1 MNTQGKRMKIKY
13 NGMYLPVVV
22 LLLLSFM
29 IGRSIPVLAQ
39 SGTATSGV
47 TASDASPYVGE
58 QITVSI
64 NIDVSGVNAPDNNL
78 GGYTGTLNWD
88 PAILSYQ
95 SHSGAPPAGFSGLV
109 NTSNTAT
116 GQIAFNGANT
126 TGTPGN
132 IIILNIMF
140 NVTGTGTSGLD
151 LAYSAMAAA
160 GTFNNLLGT
169 LTVNDGSVVATPPP
183 PISFIG
189 NIGTATANT
198 SGTSLAITPT
208 SAVNAGD
215 DIIITFASDPS
226 QTYEISVS
234 DNAGNTYYQVASS
247 TSSGNLRAYIFAAYH
262 VNALTT
268 SNVIT
273 ITHTSVTARA
283 AAADVFRGLAPAGAL
298 DQNHIGYKTATSTPN
313 SGSITTTQADELL
326 IGLVGTEGP
335 VGDAAGSWVSGWTP
349 GSRVGT
355 TSGTADANI
364 TMSMGYQIVSSTGT
378 YEASKSGITAR
389 DAASAIVSF
398 KSTST
403 GILYIGDIGYAQSTV
418 SSTSLS
424 ITTKVA
430 VSTGD
435 DIVVSFAMDATA
447 GAVSVS
453 DNASNLYNTAVAD
466 VTNSGNIRTL
476 IFAANNVSAL
486 AKGSTIIITHPSVTA
501 RSAVVSVFR
510 GLADVNTLDRVQ
522 TATGTGNVPSSGATL
537 ITNQAD
543 ELLIGAVGTEG
554 PNQDTTGFWL
564 NNFTTADR
572 RGGNTGSADA
582 NITIA
587 SGWRIVPSTGTYT
600 ASINRIL
607 ARDWAAAIATFKA
620 GTSAPTYT
628 LTAGNDSHGTVTLS
642 PAGGSYT
649 EGTTVTLTPVPNAG
663 YAFSSWTGAN
673 SGDIINTG
681 GIYTI
686 VMNGN
691 RTVTANFTL
700 IPYTL
705 TVNISGNGTV
715 SKIPDQATYTYG
727 NVVALT
733 ATPDPGWVFSGWSG
747 DLVSVNNPENIT
759 MNGNRTVTA
768 TFVPQYNLTVS
779 DDGHG
784 SVTLNPAGG
793 VYAAGTTVTL
803 TPLANSGYMFGSW
816 TGANSG
822 DIVNT
827 GGVYTIVMNGNK
839 SVTANFVVYVPSPL
853 SLDGAVSSGTADG
866 VSSINVAHT
875 TGTGT
880 DRLMLVGVSANSY
893 GTARTISSV
902 TFTPSGG
909 SAATLAL
916 VGSVENESGRLAAIY
931 SLLNPPN
938 GVSGTV
944 TITFSGSVG
953 NGITVGVANFSG
965 VNQSDP
971 LDDFVSTVGTEASA
985 INVNVPADIN
995 DLVFDEVFLGAATIP
1010 SLTVDASQTQ
1020 LWNATID
1027 RVRGASSTEKAT
1039 SITTPMSWTAS
1050 GGATAYYWAIGA
1062 VPINPVP
1069 IVDETDPTVTI
1080 NQAAGQVDPANT
1092 SPVSFT
1098 VVFSEPVSD
1107 FATGDVTL
1115 TGTAGA
1121 TTATV
1126 TGDGTTY
1133 NVAVSGMTGSGTV
1146 NVTIAADVATDAAG
1160 NPNEASTS
1168 TDNTV
1173 TYDINAPT
1181 VTIHQAAGQADP
1193 TNISPVSF
1201 TVVFSEP
1208 VTGFNA
1214 PADVTL
1220 SGTAGPTNTVIT
1232 ETAPNNGTSYNVAV
1246 SGMSGSGT
1254 VIAGIGA
1261 GVAADAAGN
1270 PNAASTTADN
1280 IVNWDVTGP
1289 SVTINQEVAQPD
1301 PTNTSP
1307 VNFTVV
1313 FTEAVSDFT
1322 SADVAV
1328 NGTAGAT
1335 TAVVSYNGGNS
1346 YNVAVSGMTGPGNI
1360 IASIEAGVATDALG
1374 NPNLASTSTDNMV
1387 TWDAFSPQ
1395 VTINQAA
1402 GQSDPTSISPINFT
1416 VVFNESVT
1424 GFITGDVSLNGTAS
1438 ATTATVIETAPNNG
1452 TTFNVAVSG
1461 MSTSGTV
1468 IANIAAGMAADAAG
1482 NLNAPSSSDDNTVT
1496 WDAASPTVTINQA
1509 GGQADPTSTSPIN
1522 FAIIFSEAVSNF
1534 VTGDVTFGGTAGP
1547 TTAIVTGSG
1556 TTYNVAVSGMTLS
1569 GTVTASIAAG
1579 VATDALGNP
1588 NLASTSSDN
1597 TVTFILQYTLSVNS
1611 GGHGSVNLNPAGSVF
1626 PAGTVVTLTPVP
1638 DAGYLFSSWS
1648 GANATDIVTVSEGV
1662 FSIDMNGD
1670 KSVTANFILIPTFE
1684 LTLAVNPSGGGT
1696 TSPAV
1701 GTHTYNENTVVNISA
1716 SPASGYAFDHWTGD
1730 VANSASANTTV
1741 TLDGNKSV
1749 TAFFTL
1755 SSVTQNINLLNGW
1768 NIISLQVTPA
1778 DIDMQ
1783 SIVQSLINSGHLVK
1797 VQDETGDAIEF
1808 DPGSSNWINDIG
1820 SWINTEGYKIRV
1832 NNAVT
1837 LSVTGTPISSPVNI
1851 GLLSGWN
1858 IISYPASASA
1868 DAFTVLNTLMNSGH
1882 LVKVQDEAGNAIERN
1897 PVTTNWI
1904 NDIGTFDPGEGY
1916 KVRVSANE
1924 ELIIDPSTINGVT
1937 LKSVQSSAT
1946 SSGAGMHY
1954 KPIWTGN
1961 GFDHMNIYFSEI
1973 SGRDAIFEPGDEI
1986 GIFDGL
1992 NCVGS
1997 MMISNINEGYLSI
2010 VVSADD
2016 PTTGELD
2023 GYIKGRSISVK
2034 AWRPANNL
2042 EATMASVECISGS
2055 SLFEPMGTSWINLNS
2070 LAMKLSSDHVSETS
2084 LGDNYPNP
2092 FSSST
2097 TIPFTLGNE
2106 SLVDIGIYNL
2116 LGERLN
2122 TLIHG
2127 TLASGDYTAHWDITD
2142 MNNSKVTPGIYLCKM
2157 IAGDKLYVKRI
2168 EVIETR

>member
-29 IGRSIPVLAQ
+29 TGRSIPVLAQ

-64 NIDVSGVNAPDNNL
+64 NIDVSGVSAPDNNL

-109 NTSNTAT
+109 NTSNAAT

-132 IIILNIMF
+132 IIILNITF
-140 NVTGTGTSGLD
+140 NVTGTGTSALD

-160 GTFNNLLGT
+160 GTFNNLLGI

-189 NIGTATANT
+189 SIGTATANT
-198 SGTSLAITPT
+198 TGTTLVITPAASVT
-208 SAVNAGD
+208 AGD
-215 DIIITFASDPS
+215 DIIVTFASDPS

-247 TSSGNLRAYIFAAYH
+247 TSSGNLRSYIFAAYH

-268 SNVIT
+268 SNAIT
-273 ITHTSVTARA
+273 ITHTSVVARA
-283 AAADVFRGLAPAGAL
+283 AAANVFRGLAPAGAL
-298 DQNHIGYKTATSTPN
+298 DQNHIGYKTATTTPT

-326 IGLVGTEGP
+326 IGMVGTEGP
-335 VGDAAGSWVSGWTP
+335 IGDAAGSWGLGWST

-364 TMSMGYQIVSSTGT
+364 TMSMGYQIVSSIGT
-378 YEASKSGITAR
+378 YEASKSGITSR

-398 KSTST
+398 KATST
-403 GILYIGDIGYAQSTV
+403 GIQYIGDIGYAQSTT
-418 SSTSLS
+418 SGTSLS
-424 ITTKVA
+424 ITTKAA
-430 VSTGD
+430 VTAGD
-435 DIVVSFAMDATA
+435 DIIVSFAMDAGA
-447 GAVSVS
+447 GTVSVS
-453 DNASNLYNTAVAD
+453 DNASNPYSTAVAD
-466 VTNSGNIRTL
+466 VTNSGNVRTL
-476 IFAANNVSAL
+476 IYAANNVSAL
-486 AKGSTIIITHPSVTA
+486 AKGSTITITHPSVTA

-510 GLADVNTLDRVQ
+510 GLADVNALDRIQ

-537 ITNQAD
+537 LTNQPD
-543 ELLIGAVGTEG
+543 ELLIGSVGTEG

-572 RGGNTGSADA
+572 RGGNTGAADA

-587 SGWRIVPSTGTYT
+587 SGWRIVSSTGTYT

-628 LTAGNDSHGTVTLS
+628 LTAGNDSHGTVSLS

-649 EGTTVTLTPVPNAG
+649 EGTNVTLTPVPNAG

-673 SGDIINTG
+673 AADIINTG
-681 GIYTI
+681 GVYTI
-686 VMNGN
+686 LMNAN
-691 RTVTANFTL
+691 KSVTANFTL
-700 IPYTL
+700 VPYTL
-705 TVNISGNGTV
+705 TVNITGSGTV
-715 SKIPDQATYTYG
+715 NRNPDQAIYTYG

-733 ATPDPGWVFSGWSG
+733 ATPDPGWAFSGWTG
-747 DLVSVNNPENIT
+747 DLVSTNNPENIT

-768 TFVPQYNLTVS
+768 TFVPQYNLTVG

-793 VYAAGTTVTL
+793 IYAQGTTVTL
-803 TPLANSGYMFGSW
+803 TPFPNSGYMFSSW
-816 TGANSG
+816 AGTNAG

-827 GGVYTIVMNGNK
+827 AGVYTIAMNGNK
-839 SVTANFVVYVPSPL
+839 SVTATFTEYVPSPL

-866 VSSINVAHT
+866 ATSINVAHT

-893 GTARTISSV
+893 GTARTISTV

-909 SAATLAL
+909 SASTFAL
-916 VGSVENESGRLAAIY
+916 VGSIENESGRLAAIY
-931 SLLNPPN
+931 SLLNPPS
-938 GVSGTV
+938 GISGTV
-944 TITFSGSVG
+944 TVTFSGSVG
-953 NGITVGVANFSG
+953 NGIAVGVANFAG
-965 VNQSDP
+965 VDQSDP
-971 LDDFVSTVGTEASA
+971 LDDFVSSVGTEASA
-985 INVNVPADIN
+985 IVVNVPADIN
-995 DLVFDEVFLGAATIP
+995 DLVFDNVFLGAATIP
-1010 SLTVDASQTQ
+1010 SLTVDASQAQ

-1039 SITTPMSWTAS
+1039 TVTTPMSWTAS

-1080 NQAAGQVDPANT
+1080 NQAAAQTDPTGT
-1092 SPVSFT
+1092 SPVNFT
-1098 VVFSEPVSD
+1098 VVFSEGVAD

-1115 TGTAGA
+1115 SGTAGA
-1121 TTATV
+1121 TTAV
-1126 TGDGTTY
+1126 ITGSGTTY

-1146 NVTIAADVATDAAG
+1146 MVTIAAGVATDAAG
-1160 NPNEASTS
+1160 NPNVASTS

-1173 TYDINAPT
+1173 TWDVNSPT
-1181 VTIHQAAGQADP
+1181 VIINQAAGQTDP
-1193 TNISPVSF
+1193 TATSPVNF

-1208 VTGFNA
+1208 VTGFTTGDVTPGGTA
-1214 PADVTL
+1214 GATAADVTE
-1220 SGTAGPTNTVIT
+1220 I
-1232 ETAPNNGTSYNVAV
+1232 APNNGTTFNVAV
-1246 SGMSGSGT
+1246 SGMTISGT
-1254 VIAGIGA
+1254 ITASVEAGIA
-1261 GVAADAAGN
+1261 TDAAGN
-1270 PNAASTTADN
+1270 LNAASTSADN
-1280 IVNWDVTGP
+1280 TVNWDVTGP
-1289 SVTINQEVAQPD
+1289 SVTINQEGGQPD

-1313 FTEAVSDFT
+1313 FSEAVSNFAT
-1322 SADVAV
+1322 GEVTLT
-1328 NGTAGAT
+1328 GTAGAT
-1335 TAVVSYNGGNS
+1335 TATVTGSGTTYT
-1346 YNVAVSGMTGPGNI
+1346 VAVTGMTTSGTV
-1360 IASIEAGVATDALG
+1360 IAGIAAGVATDAFG

-1402 GQSDPTSISPINFT
+1402 GQSDPTGISPINFT
-1416 VVFNESVT
+1416 VVFNESVA
-1424 GFITGDVSLNGTAS
+1424 GFITGDISLSGTAG
-1438 ATTATVIETAPNNG
+1438 ATTAAVTETEPNNG

-1468 IANIAAGMAADAAG
+1468 IASVAAGVAADAAG
-1482 NLNAPSSSDDNTVT
+1482 NLNAPGSSADNTVT

-1509 GGQADPTSTSPIN
+1509 AGQADPTSDAPIN
-1522 FAIIFSEAVSNF
+1522 FTVLFSEAVSNF
-1534 VTGDVTFGGTAGP
+1534 TTGDVTLGGTADP
-1547 TTAIVTGSG
+1547 TTATVTGSG

-1597 TVTFILQYTLSVNS
+1597 TVTFILQYTLSVSS
-1611 GGHGSVNLNPAGSVF
+1611 GGHGSVNLNPTGGVY
-1626 PAGTVVTLTPVP
+1626 PAGTVVTLTPLP

-1684 LTLAVNPSGGGT
+1684 LTMAVDPSGGGT

-1730 VANSASANTTV
+1730 VADINSATTTV
-1741 TLDGNKSV
+1741 ILDDNKTV
-1749 TAFFTL
+1749 TANFTI
-1755 SSVTQNINLLNGW
+1755 SNIIQEISLLNGW
-1768 NIISLQVTPA
+1768 NIFSLQVTPA
-1778 DIDMQ
+1778 DMDMQ
-1783 SIVQSLINSGHLVK
+1783 SIVQALINAGSLVK
-1797 VQDETGDAIEF
+1797 VQNETGDAIEF
-1808 DPGSSNWINDIG
+1808 DPGASDWINDIG
-1820 SWINTEGYKIRV
+1820 NWINTEGYKIRL
-1832 NNAVT
+1832 NSAAT
-1837 LSVTGTPISSPVNI
+1837 LSVSGAPISSPVNI

-1868 DAFTVLNTLMNSGH
+1868 DALTVLSTLMNSGH

-1916 KVRVSANE
+1916 KVRVSASE
-1924 ELIIDPSTINGVT
+1924 ELIIDPAAINGSA
-1937 LKSVQSSAT
+1937 LKSMRRSET
-1946 SSGAGMHY
+1946 GSGTAVHY
-1954 KPIWTGN
+1954 KPIWSGN
-1961 GFDHMNIYFSEI
+1961 GLDHMNIYLSEI
-1973 SGRDAIFEPGDEI
+1973 SNGISDFILGDEI
-1986 GIFDGL
+1986 GIFDGP

-1997 MMISNINEGYLSI
+1997 GVISNLNEGYLSI
-2010 VVSADD
+2010 AVSADD
-2016 PTTGELD
+2016 PTTSELD
-2023 GYIKGRSISVK
+2023 GYIKDRLISVK
-2034 AWRPANNL
+2034 AWRPSNNL
-2042 EATMASVECISGS
+2042 EVTTPSVEYITGGS
-2055 SLFEPMGTSWINLNS
+2055 VFEPMGTAWINLHS
-2070 LAMKLSSDHVSETS
+2070 LALKLNSVNISETG

-2092 FSSST
+2092 FVSST
-2097 TIPFTLGNE
+2097 NIPFTIGNE

-2116 LGERLN
+2116 LGERMN

-2127 TLASGDYTAHWDITD
+2127 TLGPGEYTAQWSIAD
-2142 MNNSKVTPGIYLCKM
+2142 MTNSKVTPGIYLCKM
-2157 IAGDKLYVKRI
+2157 TAGDKVFVKRI
-2168 EVIETR
+2168 EVIESR